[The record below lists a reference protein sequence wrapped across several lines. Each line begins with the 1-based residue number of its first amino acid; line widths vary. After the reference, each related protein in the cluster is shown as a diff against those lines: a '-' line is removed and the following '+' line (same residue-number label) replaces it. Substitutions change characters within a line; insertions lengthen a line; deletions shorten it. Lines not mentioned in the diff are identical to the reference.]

1 MGLWWVVAIGMV
13 IFGGPRLHK
22 LCYSKV
28 FGMDRFAFRVVS
40 VEKFYTE
47 DIITYFSAIGDLL
60 EITACIVILY
70 NVFMTYNGLLLLSY

>member
-1 MGLWWVVAIGMV
+1 
-13 IFGGPRLHK
+13 
-22 LCYSKV
+22 
-28 FGMDRFAFRVVS
+28 MDRFAFRVVS